1 MHSMTLTPQDI
12 LYLALAVSV
21 LTFTGF
27 ICWLVYYAGRILK
40 NTNSMIEEVHERLS
54 SILSTL
60 TDMGSKIESVY
71 RIVNSFG
78 GGVGDFLKKTV
89 RRKADSWLGGDTK
102 SGDEDDEE
110 MSSSTEKI
118 VAAALEKDAKS
129 RSKIQKKR

>member
-1 MHSMTLTPQDI
+1 MTLTPQDI

-89 RRKADSWLGGDTK
+89 RRKADSWLGGDAK
-102 SGDEDDEE
+102 SESKEEDDEE
-110 MSSSTEKI
+110 MSSGTEKI

-129 RSKIQKKR
+129 RSKLQKKR